1 MSDAVIVEPA
11 ILPEADDVSHSPFS
25 WSAAIAGTLAAMAV
39 SFIVIALGSGIGLSF
54 ASPFSSGPSATNL
67 TLAAAVWLVL
77 AQTLGFATGGYLA
90 GRLRS
95 PAFDGVAGETLF
107 RDAAQGFVV
116 WAIGT
121 VIMACGSHQLFRCE
135 CHLAGREQRSEQRHN
150 EAWRAGWL
158 LGDGFDYRL
167 FCGSGAP
174 TRPGSG
180 SNGRW
185 TKAIR
190 HDSWRGSS
198 IARAQQRCSR
208 RGHADTRPRDRTR

>member
-54 ASPFSSGPSATNL
+54 ASPFSSGPSATSL

-95 PAFDGVAGETLF
+95 PASMGWPERHYSAMRRKASGDRHCHHGG
-107 RDAAQGFVV
+107 R
-116 WAIGT
+116 
-121 VIMACGSHQLFRCE
+121 CGSHQLFRCE
-135 CHLAGREQRSEQRHN
+135 CHLAGREQRGEQRHN
-150 EAWRAGWL
+150 DAWRAGWH

-190 HDSWRGSS
+190 HDGWRGSS